1 MNDHA
6 KRLRFREILGGT
18 SGVVAPGAAEPWLA
32 RLVQDCGYTAVH
44 ASGNAIHKQLALP
57 DSGLITMTEVA
68 QLAAT
73 ISVAVDIPL
82 IVDGETGYG
91 GPDQTARSL
100 RLFERAGAAAVRFED
115 SVFAKSGY
123 GVAGKAGVTPVSEMT
138 DKIKAAVDA
147 RTDNSLAI
155 ILRCDTR
162 ACESL
167 PQIQDRLMAY
177 VEAGADAVG
186 VHLSDVTELRQIAAQ
201 SPAPLV
207 TLWPR
212 NLMPVHEF
220 LTMGYKVA
228 LLPSSAPLAAA
239 AAVRAMLLELKEKG
253 TERPYFSQLED
264 FNWISRWYANLGK
277 RPKEDR

>member
-1 MNDHA
+1 MNDHD

-18 SGVVAPGAAEPWLA
+18 SGVIAPGAAEPLFA
-32 RLVQDCGYTAVH
+32 KLVQDCGYPAVH
-44 ASGNAIHKQLALP
+44 ASGNAIHKQLVLP

-68 QLAAT
+68 QLTAS

-100 RLFERAGAAAVRFED
+100 QLFERAGAAAVRFED
-115 SVFAKSGY
+115 SVFAKSGH
-123 GVAGKAGVTPVSEMT
+123 GVAGKEGVTPISEMT

-147 RTDNSLAI
+147 RNDDCLTI

-167 PQIQDRLMAY
+167 PQIQERLVAY

-186 VHLSDVTELRQIAAQ
+186 VHLSDVNELKQVAAQ

-207 TLWPR
+207 SLWPR
-212 NLMPVHEF
+212 TLMPVFEF
-220 LTMGYKVA
+220 LKMGYRVA

-253 TERPYFSQLED
+253 TERSYFSQLRD
-264 FNWISRWYANLGK
+264 FKWVSSWYANLGK
-277 RPKEDR
+277 RSKEHR

>member
-1 MNDHA
+1 MNDHD
-6 KRLRFREILGGT
+6 KRLRFREILAGT
-18 SGVVAPGAAEPWLA
+18 SGVIAPGAAEPLFA
-32 RLVQDCGYTAVH
+32 KLVQDCGYPAVH
-44 ASGNAIHKQLALP
+44 ASGNAIHKQLVLP

-68 QLAAT
+68 QLAAN
-73 ISVAVDIPL
+73 IAVSVDIPL

-91 GPDQTARSL
+91 GPAQTARSL
-100 RLFERAGAAAVRFED
+100 QLFERAGAAAVRFED
-115 SVFAKSGY
+115 SVFAKSGH
-123 GVAGKAGVTPVSEMT
+123 GVAGKDGVMPISEMT

-147 RTDNSLAI
+147 RLDDCLTI

-167 PQIQDRLMAY
+167 PQIQERLVAY

-186 VHLSDVTELRQIAAQ
+186 VHLSDVNELKQVAAQ

-207 TLWPR
+207 SLWPR
-212 NLMPVHEF
+212 TLMPVFEF
-220 LTMGYKVA
+220 LEMGFKVA

-253 TERPYFSQLED
+253 TERPYFSQLRD
-264 FNWISRWYANLGK
+264 FEWVSRWYANLGK
-277 RPKEDR
+277 RSKEHR